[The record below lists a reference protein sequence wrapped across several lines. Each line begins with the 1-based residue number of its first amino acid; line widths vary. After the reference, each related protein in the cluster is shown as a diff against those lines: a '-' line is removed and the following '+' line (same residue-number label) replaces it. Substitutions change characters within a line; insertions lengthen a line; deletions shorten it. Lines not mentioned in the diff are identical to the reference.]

1 MVSTSPFDQ
10 LLTNISPLQNSPEPI
25 NQSIKVD
32 EIQQSSSQ
40 PLESNKYPL
49 FTVENF
55 ISQLKKQSHILN
67 KSYHNNSHNINAY
80 DIASQ
85 CARVP
90 FFRIKDYPVKD
101 YSSSWLPLSM
111 RGVIGTSIH
120 DFIQSVDNIFTETEV
135 CLKIPSL
142 QISARTDALI
152 NNNIL
157 VEVKSCTYSDY
168 DNILKNRSPR
178 NADFYQAV
186 FYKYLLE
193 NHIDEIR
200 QQQPTRSGRL
210 PKYDNYDI
218 KYIQLIYLCHE
229 LIASDSS
236 TLSEDIKF
244 SKNLK
249 RKLDSK
255 RNPFWFLTTLTVDLT
270 KIDIKIYEDY
280 ILEKY
285 KTIKHSIDSN
295 NIISMDNKFIDTK
308 GCFFCVYKNVCEQYR

>member
-1 MVSTSPFDQ
+1 
-10 LLTNISPLQNSPEPI
+10 
-25 NQSIKVD
+25 
-32 EIQQSSSQ
+32 
-40 PLESNKYPL
+40 
-49 FTVENF
+49 
-55 ISQLKKQSHILN
+55 
-67 KSYHNNSHNINAY
+67 
-80 DIASQ
+80 
-85 CARVP
+85 
-90 FFRIKDYPVKD
+90 
-101 YSSSWLPLSM
+101 M